1 MKAAILTHYDKKGIN
16 LELKDIDIPIPED
29 NEVLVKIHFAGVN
42 PLDNMIIRGEVKLIV
57 PYQMPLVMGN
67 EFSGI
72 VEKVGKK
79 VTKYKSGD
87 RVYGRMPLSKIGAFA
102 EFATVN
108 EDALAI
114 IPDYLSLDEAATVP
128 LTALTAMQAFEIMNP
143 KPGDTVFISGGTG
156 SLGAMAIP
164 VAKSLGL
171 NVITNGSA
179 ENEERV
185 KKLGADKFIDYKKEN
200 YADILEN
207 VDFVIDTL
215 GDRELPNEFKILKEG
230 GKLVSLRGLP
240 NGKFAKRIGMPFFKQ
255 MLFKLV
261 GSKYDKMTAKKNQ
274 TYDFIFVH
282 ESSKQLEEIGNLFNR
297 ENPLETSIDSVYSLD
312 EVNDALK
319 KVSMG
324 RSRGKT
330 IIKIAE
336 E

>member
-1 MKAAILTHYDKKGIN
+1 MRAAVLTQYDKQKIN
-16 LELKDIDIPIPED
+16 LEIKEVSIPIPKE
-29 NEVLVKIHFAGVN
+29 NEVLVKIYSAAVN

-57 PYQMPLVMGN
+57 PYKMPLVMGN
-67 EFSGI
+67 EFSGV

-108 EDALAI
+108 EDVLAI
-114 IPDYLSLDEAATVP
+114 IPDYLSLEEAATVP
-128 LTALTAMQAFEIMNP
+128 LTALTAMQAFEIINP
-143 KPGDTVFISGGTG
+143 KPEDTVFISGGTG

-171 NVITNGSA
+171 NIITNGSA

-240 NGKFAKRIGMPFFKQ
+240 NGKFAKRIRMSFLSRCYLNWQ
-255 MLFKLV
+255 
-261 GSKYDKMTAKKNQ
+261 
-274 TYDFIFVH
+274 
-282 ESSKQLEEIGNLFNR
+282 
-297 ENPLETSIDSVYSLD
+297 
-312 EVNDALK
+312 EVNTIKWLQKRIRHMISFLCMKAVSSWK
-319 KVSMG
+319 KLEIYLT
-324 RSRGKT
+324 GK
-330 IIKIAE
+330 ILWKHLLIQYIV
-336 E
+336 